1 MTNDSAKGY
10 AYLAMIAVGIN
21 KKDIMNVLN
30 EMDYYFDILT
40 DNEAA
45 MELERTERMGFGDE

>member
-21 KKDIMNVLN
+21 KKDVMNVLS
-30 EMDYYFDILT
+30 EMDYYFYILT
-40 DNEAA
+40 DKEAA

>member
-21 KKDIMNVLN
+21 KKDVMNVLS
-30 EMDYYFDILT
+30 EMNYYFYILT
-40 DNEAA
+40 DKEAA
-45 MELERTERMGFGDE
+45 MELERAERMGFW

>member
-1 MTNDSAKGY
+1 MTNDSANGY

-21 KKDIMNVLN
+21 KKDVMNVMS

-40 DNEAA
+40 DKEAA
-45 MELERTERMGFGDE
+45 MELERAERMGFGDE

>member
-10 AYLAMIAVGIN
+10 AYLAMIVVGIN
-21 KKDIMNVLN
+21 KKDVMNVLS

-40 DNEAA
+40 DKEAT
-45 MELERTERMGFGDE
+45 MELERAERMGFGDE

>member
-10 AYLAMIAVGIN
+10 AYLAMIAVEIN
-21 KKDIMNVLN
+21 KKDVMNVLS

-40 DNEAA
+40 DKEAA
-45 MELERTERMGFGDE
+45 MELERAERMGFGDE

>member
-21 KKDIMNVLN
+21 KKDVMNVMS
-30 EMDYYFDILT
+30 EI
-40 DNEAA
+40 A
-45 MELERTERMGFGDE
+45 ERMGFGDE